1 MHKPSPPS
9 RSQALR
15 LSAVVAI
22 VVLAVISLL
31 VGATA
36 ARYCNI
42 VFGTSGINV
51 AAFAVDAATVTS
63 GDLSIDCSSEQTE
76 ASYVF
81 AVSNQKGGVTAEVD
95 ISYSVTVNLST
106 ALPDGLTLM
115 LDGIRGTASDD
126 GLSHFFEDPAWV
138 LSAGSSTAAEHSL
151 TFSANADTITED
163 SSIDT
168 ISISVTAEQVS

>member
-15 LSAVVAI
+15 LSAVAAI

-31 VGATA
+31 VGATT
-36 ARYCNI
+36 ARYSNI

-63 GDLSIDCSSEQTE
+63 GDLSIDCSSEQMA
-76 ASYVF
+76 ASCVF

-95 ISYSVTVNLST
+95 IRYCVTVNLST

-126 GLSHFFEDPAWV
+126 GLSYSFEDPAWV
-138 LSAGSSTAAEHSL
+138 LSAGSSTTVEHTL
-151 TFSANADTITED
+151 TFSANADD
-163 SSIDT
+163 H
-168 ISISVTAEQVS
+168 

>member
-15 LSAVVAI
+15 LSAVAAI
-22 VVLAVISLL
+22 ILTVISLL
-31 VGATA
+31 IGATA
-36 ARYCNI
+36 ARYGNI

-51 AAFAVDAATVTS
+51 AAFAVDAATVTT
-63 GDLSIDCSSEQTE
+63 GDLFIDCSSEQTA

-81 AVSNQKGGVTAEVD
+81 AVSNQRGSVTAEVD

-106 ALPDGLTLM
+106 ALPDGLTLT
-115 LDGIRGTASDD
+115 LDGISGTASND
-126 GLSHFFEDPAWV
+126 GLSHFFEDPSWV
-138 LSAGSSTAAEHSL
+138 LSAGSSATAEHTL
-151 TFSANADTITED
+151 TFSANADVIAED

-168 ISISVTAEQVS
+168 ISICVTAEQAS

>member
-1 MHKPSPPS
+1 MRKPSPPS

-15 LSAVVAI
+15 LSAVAAI
-22 VVLAVISLL
+22 ILTVISLL
-31 VGATA
+31 MGATA

-42 VFGTSGINV
+42 VFGSSGINV
-51 AAFAVDAATVTS
+51 AAFAVDAATITT
-63 GDLSIDCSSEQTE
+63 GDLSIDCSSEQTA

-95 ISYSVTVNLST
+95 IRYSVTVSLSS
-106 ALPDGLTLM
+106 ALPDGLTLT
-115 LDGIRGTASDD
+115 LDGISGTASDD

-138 LSAGSSTAAEHSL
+138 LSAGSSTAAEHTL
-151 TFSANADTITED
+151 TFSANADVIAED

-168 ISISVTAEQVS
+168 ISICVTAEQAS

>member
-15 LSAVVAI
+15 LSAVAAI
-22 VVLAVISLL
+22 ILTVISLL
-31 VGATA
+31 IGATA
-36 ARYCNI
+36 ARYGNI

-51 AAFAVDAATVTS
+51 AAVAVDAATVTT
-63 GDLSIDCSSEQTE
+63 GDLSIDCSSEQTA

-81 AVSNQKGGVTAEVD
+81 AVSNQRGSVTAEVD

-106 ALPDGLTLM
+106 ALPDGLTLT
-115 LDGIRGTASDD
+115 LDGISGTASND
-126 GLSHFFEDPAWV
+126 GLSHFFEDPSWV
-138 LSAGSSTAAEHSL
+138 LSAGSSATAEHTL
-151 TFSANADTITED
+151 TFSANADVIAED

-168 ISISVTAEQVS
+168 ISICVTAEQAS

>member
-15 LSAVVAI
+15 LSAVAAI
-22 VVLAVISLL
+22 ILTVISLL
-31 VGATA
+31 MGATA

-51 AAFAVDAATVTS
+51 AAFAVDAATITI

-76 ASYVF
+76 VSYVF
-81 AVSNQKGGVTAEVD
+81 AVSNQRGSVTAEVD

-106 ALPDGLTLM
+106 ALPDGLTLT
-115 LDGIRGTASDD
+115 LDGISGTASDD

-138 LSAGSSTAAEHSL
+138 LSAGSSATAEHTL
-151 TFSANADTITED
+151 TFSANADVITED
-163 SSIDT
+163 NCIDT
-168 ISISVTAEQVS
+168 ISICVTAEQAS